1 MQMTHVVI
9 ATPCHPWWR
18 MPHQPGY
25 DATETAFFNN
35 NYNQPEFFEHLALS
49 LVREGESFKFR
60 H

>member
-1 MQMTHVVI
+1 
-9 ATPCHPWWR
+9 

-35 NYNQPEFFEHLALS
+35 GYKQPEFFEHLALS
-49 LVREGESFKFR
+49 LVREGGSFGFR